1 MTFADNFQQL
11 KILNFDFRK
20 YQSFFYQFTDN
31 EHTQSNIFGSHS
43 NLRVLNLEIDT
54 WTRNSIQKLISNF
67 YQLEEINIKY
77 TILASEIKNIKRDNS
92 SRQILDLRQNKLLK
106 KISLDID
113 LEECF
118 LQALS
123 KKNIKLNFNFNPIFL
138 ARDQLIE
145 SLSVKASNFNVDFN
159 QILPLQIF
167 EKEAKSFYW
176 NVKKFDLICG

>member
-1 MTFADNFQQL
+1 M
-11 KILNFDFRK
+11 
-20 YQSFFYQFTDN
+20 
-31 EHTQSNIFGSHS
+31 
-43 NLRVLNLEIDT
+43 RVLNLEIDT

-159 QILPLQIF
+159 
-167 EKEAKSFYW
+167 
-176 NVKKFDLICG
+176 